1 MWMPIMLPR
10 ILPGS
15 VLCRAVRRERAF
27 IVALFAL
34 ASSLACSQERSE
46 SPPGSGSVT
55 SSQGAPNP
63 PGMTSLGGAP
73 ITPSAAGTTGS
84 PGMMSSDGASAGA
97 AESTGGV
104 DTRPSSSEGAGDA
117 ASGGDTAMTQ
127 GGTQSEADASAG
139 STAMSGGGGTSDGSA
154 GAGGASEEQG
164 GVSSGVLGIAGAAG
178 SGGAGDGAAG
188 VGASGA
194 GDAAAG
200 GGSAGGGATLSN
212 GCGNP
217 RSIMDGN
224 GSVQSGGAQRTYILR
239 TPEDYDNTHPY
250 RLMLGFHG
258 ATGNAS
264 QVAPSFFG
272 LWELAEGSTIFV
284 APDAVGGLW
293 DATPDTTLVSD
304 LIEQL
309 SNDLCIDTSRIGI
322 EGFSQGAAMVW
333 TLACA
338 LPGTFR
344 FAVVH
349 SGGGLPM
356 PQACEPIPFWSALG
370 TDGSGQ
376 DMSSDFFARTNGC
389 TVDSLPTAPSGGHAC
404 TNYEGCDPGF
414 PTRWCDYDAGH
425 TPSAVDAGQQRSW
438 VPDEV
443 WNFIKDY

>member
-1 MWMPIMLPR
+1 MR
-10 ILPGS
+10 RR
-15 VLCRAVRRERAF
+15 RAL
-27 IVALFAL
+27 IVAPLAL
-34 ASSLACSQERSE
+34 ASSLACSGERSE
-46 SPPGSGSVT
+46 AQLGSSSVT
-55 SSQGAPNP
+55 SLEGSPSAPD
-63 PGMTSLGGAP
+63 MTSSSGTVSSPTSSATP
-73 ITPSAAGTTGS
+73 ISAATTSAHGT
-84 PGMMSSDGASAGA
+84 SSGASSA
-97 AESTGGV
+97 SMGGV
-104 DTRPSSSEGAGDA
+104 DTRPRGSDLAGGAGNTA
-117 ASGGDTAMTQ
+117 DTA
-127 GGTQSEADASAG
+127 SASHSSA
-139 STAMSGGGGTSDGSA
+139 SSPDMSGVAGTSEVNA
-154 GAGGASEEQG
+154 GAGGASDDQG
-164 GVSSGVLGIAGAAG
+164 GVSSGGTRGIAGSAG
-178 SGGAGDGAAG
+178 IGGAGGNAA
-188 VGASGA
+188 GA

-200 GGSAGGGATLSN
+200 GGSAGDGITMSK
-212 GCGNP
+212 GCGNS

-224 GSVQSGGAQRTYILR
+224 GSVQSGGTQRTYILR
-239 TPEDYDNTHPY
+239 SPEDYDNTHPY

-264 QVAPSFFG
+264 EVAPSFFG
-272 LWELAEGSTIFV
+272 IWELAEGSTIFV
-284 APDAVGGLW
+284 APDAVGGIW
-293 DATPDTTLVSD
+293 DATKDTTLVSD

-333 TLACA
+333 TLACG

-389 TVDSLPTAPSGGHAC
+389 TVDSLPTAPTGGHVC
-404 TNYEGCDPGF
+404 TNYADCDPGF

-425 TPSAVDAGQQRSW
+425 TPSAVDTGQQRSW